1 MRRGGKR
8 APMDLIV
15 TDKLTKVYNKHIV
28 AVDHIDLNIKE
39 GEIFGLLGPNGAGK
53 TTTIRMLSTL
63 TRPTSGT
70 ARVAGYDIQ
79 KDSRQVR
86 QIIGYSAQAAGLME
100 NATGRENLDLFG
112 RYHHMDGGTLKKR
125 TGELLELVDLT
136 GDANRLVKTYSG
148 GMRKRL
154 EIATALVHNPRLL
167 FLDEP
172 TLGLDIQIRVNIWDY
187 VRKLAG
193 EGITI
198 LLTTHYLEEAD
209 RLSHRVAIIDKGKIM
224 ATGTPEE
231 LKSAIE
237 GDAVSLRMPS
247 ASAEEQK
254 ATFEKT
260 EKVLSCQPFVKK
272 IMATHDGVNVY
283 VDRADEAMP
292 KILRLLEKEGVET
305 ASTTVSRPSLD
316 DVFIRYTG
324 RTITEE
330 AARNNTGKGG
340 K

>member
-1 MRRGGKR
+1 ME
-8 APMDLIV
+8 LIV
-15 TDKLTKVYNKHIV
+15 TDKLTKVYNKNIV
-28 AVDHIDLNIKE
+28 AVDHIDLSIKE

-70 ARVAGYDIQ
+70 ARVAGYDITR
-79 KDSRQVR
+79 DSRKVR
-86 QIIGYSAQAAGLME
+86 QMIGYSAQAAGLME
-100 NATGRENLDLFG
+100 TATGRENLDLFG
-112 RYHHMDGGTLKKR
+112 RYHHMEGSVLKR
-125 TGELLELVDLT
+125 RIDELLALVSLT
-136 GDANRLVKTYSG
+136 EDANRLVKTYSG

-154 EIATALVHNPRLL
+154 EIATALVHQPRLL

-193 EGITI
+193 EGVTI

-209 RLSHRVAIIDKGKIM
+209 RLSHRVAIIDRGKIM
-224 ATGTPEE
+224 ATGAPEE

-237 GDAVSLRMPS
+237 GDSVSLRMPS
-247 ASAEEQK
+247 ASVEEQA
-254 ATFEKT
+254 ATFKKT
-260 EKVLSCQPFVKK
+260 EEILSGQPFVKK
-272 IMATHDGVNVY
+272 IVATHDGVNVY

-292 KILRLLEKEGVET
+292 RILRLLEKEGVET
-305 ASTTVSRPSLD
+305 ASTTLSRPSLD

-324 RTITEE
+324 RTIAEE
-330 AARNNTGKGG
+330 AAQNNSRKGG

>member
-1 MRRGGKR
+1 M
-8 APMDLIV
+8 
-15 TDKLTKVYNKHIV
+15 TDKLTKIYNKQIV
-28 AVDHIDLNIKE
+28 AVDHIDLAIKE

-70 ARVAGYDIQ
+70 ATVAGYDIIR
-79 KDSRQVR
+79 DSRKVR

-112 RYHHMDGGTLKKR
+112 RYHHMEGQTLKGR
-125 TGELLELVDLT
+125 LDELLALVDLT
-136 GDANRLVKTYSG
+136 EDANRLVKTYSG

-154 EIATALVHNPRLL
+154 EIATALVHQPRLL

-187 VRKLAG
+187 VHKLSQ
-193 EGITI
+193 EGITL

-209 RLSHRVAIIDKGKIM
+209 RLSHRVAIIDKGKIIT
-224 ATGTPEE
+224 TGSPDE

-247 ASAEEQK
+247 ASAEEQA
-254 ATFEKT
+254 ATFNKT
-260 EKVLSCQPFVKK
+260 EKILSGQPFVKK

-292 KILRLLEKEGVET
+292 RILRLLEREGVAT

-324 RTITEE
+324 RTIAEE
-330 AARNNTGKGG
+330 AAGNNPGKGD

>member
-1 MRRGGKR
+1 MRRVL
-8 APMDLIV
+8 MDLIV
-15 TDKLTKVYNKHIV
+15 TDKLTKIYNKQIV
-28 AVDHIDLNIKE
+28 AVDHVDLTIKE

-70 ARVAGYDIQ
+70 ATVAGYDIL
-79 KDSRQVR
+79 KDSRKVR
-86 QIIGYSAQAAGLME
+86 QLIGYSAQAAGLME
-100 NATGRENLDLFG
+100 TATGRENLNIFG
-112 RYHHMDGGTLKKR
+112 RYHHMEGSKLKER
-125 TGELLELVDLT
+125 VDELLALVNLT
-136 GDANRLVKTYSG
+136 EDANRLVKTYSG

-154 EIATALVHNPRLL
+154 EIATALVHQPRLL

-187 VRKLAG
+187 VRKLSEAG
-193 EGITI
+193 ISI

-209 RLSHRVAIIDKGKIM
+209 RLSGRVAIIDRGKII
-224 ATGTPEE
+224 ATGSPEE

-254 ATFEKT
+254 ATFAKT
-260 EKVLSCQPFVKK
+260 EKILSAQPFVKK

-316 DVFIRYTG
+316 DVFIKYTG
-324 RTITEE
+324 RTIAEE
-330 AARNNTGKGG
+330 AARNNSGKGG

>member
-1 MRRGGKR
+1 M
-8 APMDLIV
+8 ALIM
-15 TDKLTKVYNKHIV
+15 TDKLTKIYNKHIV
-28 AVDHIDLNIKE
+28 AVDHIDLDIKE

-70 ARVAGYDIQ
+70 ASVAGYDIRR
-79 KDSRQVR
+79 DSRKVR

-112 RYHHMDGGTLKKR
+112 RYHHMEGSTLKER
-125 TGELLELVDLT
+125 IDELLALVNLT
-136 GDANRLVKTYSG
+136 EDANRLVKTYSG

-154 EIATALVHNPRLL
+154 EIATALVHQPRLL

-187 VRKLAG
+187 VRKLADA
-193 EGITI
+193 GITI

-209 RLSHRVAIIDKGKIM
+209 RLSHRVAIIDRGKIM

-247 ASAEEQK
+247 ASAEEQA
-254 ATFEKT
+254 ATFNKT
-260 EKVLSCQPFVKK
+260 EKILSGQPFVKK

-292 KILRLLEKEGVET
+292 RILRLLEKEGVET

-324 RTITEE
+324 RTISEE
-330 AARNNTGKGG
+330 AARNNSGKGG

>member
-1 MRRGGKR
+1 ME
-8 APMDLIV
+8 LIF
-15 TDKLTKVYNKHIV
+15 TDKLTKIYNKQIV
-28 AVDHIDLNIKE
+28 AVDHIDLGIKE

-70 ARVAGYDIQ
+70 AKVAGYDVI
-79 KDSRQVR
+79 KDSKKVR

-112 RYHHMDGGTLKKR
+112 RYHHMEGGLLKKR
-125 TGELLELVDLT
+125 TDELLALVNLT
-136 GDANRLVKTYSG
+136 EDANRLVKTYSG

-154 EIATALVHNPRLL
+154 EIATALVHQPRLL

-187 VRKLAG
+187 VRRLSDA
-193 EGITI
+193 GITI

-209 RLSHRVAIIDKGKIM
+209 RLSHRVAIIDRGKIM
-224 ATGTPEE
+224 ATGAPEE

-254 ATFEKT
+254 ATFAKT
-260 EKVLSCQPFVKK
+260 EKVLSGQPFVKK

-324 RTITEE
+324 RTISEE
-330 AARNNTGKGG
+330 AARNNVGKGG

>member
-1 MRRGGKR
+1 
-8 APMDLIV
+8 MDLIV
-15 TDKLTKVYNKHIV
+15 TDKLTKIYNKQIV
-28 AVDHIDLNIKE
+28 AVDNIDLTIKE

-63 TRPTSGT
+63 TRPTSGAAT
-70 ARVAGYDIQ
+70 VAGYDIT
-79 KDSRQVR
+79 KDSRKVR
-86 QIIGYSAQAAGLME
+86 QLIGYSAQAAGLME

-112 RYHHMDGGTLKKR
+112 RYHHMEGGLLKER
-125 TGELLELVDLT
+125 IDELMALVNLT
-136 GDANRLVKTYSG
+136 EDANRLVKTYSG

-154 EIATALVHNPRLL
+154 EIATALVHQPRML

-172 TLGLDIQIRVNIWDY
+172 TLGLDIQIRVNIWEY
-187 VRKLAG
+187 VRKLADA
-193 EGITI
+193 GITI

-209 RLSHRVAIIDKGKIM
+209 RLSGRVAIIDRGKII

-254 ATFEKT
+254 ATFKKT
-260 EKVLSCQPFVKK
+260 EKVLSAQPFVKK

-316 DVFIRYTG
+316 DVFIKYTG
-324 RTITEE
+324 RTISEE
-330 AARNNTGKGG
+330 AARNNSGKEGR
-340 K
+340 

>member
-1 MRRGGKR
+1 
-8 APMDLIV
+8 MDLIV
-15 TDKLTKVYNKHIV
+15 TDKLTKIYNKQIV
-28 AVDHIDLNIKE
+28 AVDNIDLTIKE

-63 TRPTSGT
+63 TRPTSGAAT
-70 ARVAGYDIQ
+70 VAGYDIT
-79 KDSRQVR
+79 KDSRKVR
-86 QIIGYSAQAAGLME
+86 QLIGYSAQAAGLME

-112 RYHHMDGGTLKKR
+112 RYHHMEGGLLKER
-125 TGELLELVDLT
+125 IDELMALVNLT
-136 GDANRLVKTYSG
+136 EDANRLVKTYSG

-154 EIATALVHNPRLL
+154 EIATALVHQPRML

-172 TLGLDIQIRVNIWDY
+172 TLGLDIQIRVNIWEY
-187 VRKLAG
+187 VRKLADA
-193 EGITI
+193 GITI

-209 RLSHRVAIIDKGKIM
+209 RLSGRVAIIDRGKII

-254 ATFEKT
+254 ATFKKT
-260 EKVLSCQPFVKK
+260 EKVLSAQPFVKK

-283 VDRADEAMP
+283 VDHADEAMP

-316 DVFIRYTG
+316 DVFIKYTG
-324 RTITEE
+324 RTISEE
-330 AARNNTGKGG
+330 AARNNSGKEGR
-340 K
+340 

>member
-1 MRRGGKR
+1 
-8 APMDLIV
+8 MDLIV
-15 TDKLTKVYNKHIV
+15 TDKLTKIYNKHIV
-28 AVDHIDLNIKE
+28 AVDHIDLGIKE

-70 ARVAGYDIQ
+70 ARVAGNDIL
-79 KDSRQVR
+79 KDSRKVR

-112 RYHHMDGGTLKKR
+112 RYHHMEGGLLKKR
-125 TGELLELVDLT
+125 TDELLALVNLT
-136 GDANRLVKTYSG
+136 EDANRLVKTYSG

-154 EIATALVHNPRLL
+154 EIATALVHQPRLL

-172 TLGLDIQIRVNIWDY
+172 TLGLDIQIRVNIWEY
-187 VRKLAG
+187 VRRLSDA
-193 EGITI
+193 GITI

-224 ATGTPEE
+224 ATGAPDK

-247 ASAEEQK
+247 ASAEEKK
-254 ATFEKT
+254 ATFNKT
-260 EKVLSCQPFVKK
+260 EKILSGQPFVKK

-324 RTITEE
+324 RTISEE
-330 AARNNTGKGG
+330 AARNNVGKRG

>member
-1 MRRGGKR
+1 MRREVL
-8 APMDLIV
+8 MDLIV
-15 TDKLTKVYNKHIV
+15 TDKLTKIYNKHIV

-70 ARVAGYDIQ
+70 ATVAGYDIQ
-79 KDSRQVR
+79 KDSRKVR
-86 QIIGYSAQAAGLME
+86 QLIGYSAQAAGLME

-125 TGELLELVDLT
+125 IDELLALVNLT
-136 GDANRLVKTYSG
+136 EDAKRLVKTYSG

-154 EIATALVHNPRLL
+154 EIATALVHQPRML

-187 VRKLAG
+187 VRKLADA
-193 EGITI
+193 GITI

-209 RLSHRVAIIDKGKIM
+209 RLSGRVAIVDQGKIM
-224 ATGTPEE
+224 TTGSPEE

-237 GDAVSLRMPS
+237 GDAISLRMPS

-254 ATFEKT
+254 AIFNKT
-260 EKVLSCQPFVKK
+260 EKVLSAQPFVKK

-283 VDRADEAMP
+283 VDRADEATP

-316 DVFIRYTG
+316 DVFIKYTG
-324 RTITEE
+324 RTIAEE
-330 AARNNTGKGG
+330 AARNNAEKGG

>member
-1 MRRGGKR
+1 
-8 APMDLIV
+8 MDLIV
-15 TDKLTKVYNKHIV
+15 TDKLTKIYNKHIV
-28 AVDHIDLNIKE
+28 AVDHIDLAIKE

-70 ARVAGYDIQ
+70 ARVAGYDII
-79 KDSRQVR
+79 KNSKKVR
-86 QIIGYSAQAAGLME
+86 QLIGYSAQAAGLME

-112 RYHHMDGGTLKKR
+112 RYHHMEGGTLKAR
-125 TGELLELVDLT
+125 TEELLALVDLT

-154 EIATALVHNPRLL
+154 EIATALVHQPRLL

-209 RLSHRVAIIDKGKIM
+209 RLSGRVAIIDRGKII

-247 ASAEEQK
+247 ASAEEQR
-254 ATFEKT
+254 ATFAKT
-260 EKVLSCQPFVKK
+260 ERILSAQPFVKR
-272 IMATHDGVNVY
+272 ITATHDGVNVY

-305 ASTTVSRPSLD
+305 ASTTLSRPSLD

-324 RTITEE
+324 RTIAEE
-330 AARNNTGKGG
+330 AARNNSGKGG

>member
-1 MRRGGKR
+1 
-8 APMDLIV
+8 MDLIV
-15 TDKLTKVYNKHIV
+15 TDKLTKIYKKQIV
-28 AVDHIDLNIKE
+28 AVDHIGLNIKE

-70 ARVAGYDIQ
+70 ASVAGYDIIR
-79 KDSRQVR
+79 DSRKVR
-86 QIIGYSAQAAGLME
+86 RIIGYSAQAAGVME

-112 RYHHMDGGTLKKR
+112 RYHHMDGSTLKR
-125 TGELLELVDLT
+125 RADELLALVNLT
-136 GDANRLVKTYSG
+136 EDANRLVKTYSG

-154 EIATALVHNPRLL
+154 EIATALVHQPRLL

-187 VRKLAG
+187 VRRLSEAG
-193 EGITI
+193 ISI

-209 RLSHRVAIIDKGKIM
+209 RLSSRVAIIDRGKII
-224 ATGTPEE
+224 ATGSPEE

-247 ASAEEQK
+247 ASAEEQA
-254 ATFEKT
+254 ATFKKT
-260 EKVLSCQPFVKK
+260 ERILSAQPFVKK
-272 IMATHDGVNVY
+272 IVATHDGVNVY

-292 KILRLLEKEGVET
+292 RMLRLLEKEGVET

-330 AARNNTGKGG
+330 ATRNNSGRGG

>member
-1 MRRGGKR
+1 
-8 APMDLIV
+8 MDLIV
-15 TDKLTKVYNKHIV
+15 TDKLTKIFNKRIV
-28 AVDHIDLNIKE
+28 AVDGIDLNIEE

-70 ARVAGYDIQ
+70 AKVAGYDIL
-79 KDSRQVR
+79 KNSRQVR
-86 QIIGYSAQAAGLME
+86 QLIGYSAQAAGLME
-100 NATGRENLDLFG
+100 NATGRENLGLFG
-112 RYHHMDGGTLKKR
+112 RYHHMDGGLLKKR
-125 TGELLELVDLT
+125 VDELLELVNLSE
-136 GDANRLVKTYSG
+136 DANRLVKTYSG

-154 EIATALVHNPRLL
+154 EIATALVHQPRLL

-187 VRKLAG
+187 VRRLAG

-209 RLSHRVAIIDKGKIM
+209 RLSHRVSIIDKGKII

-237 GDAVSLRMPS
+237 GDAISLRMPS
-247 ASAEEQK
+247 ASAEEQR
-254 ATFEKT
+254 ATFAKT
-260 EKVLSCQPFVKK
+260 EKALAGQPFVKK

-283 VDRADEAMP
+283 VDRADEATP

-324 RTITEE
+324 RTIGEE
-330 AARNNTGKGG
+330 AARNHNNSGKEG

>member
-1 MRRGGKR
+1 
-8 APMDLIV
+8 
-15 TDKLTKVYNKHIV
+15 
-28 AVDHIDLNIKE
+28 
-39 GEIFGLLGPNGAGK
+39 
-53 TTTIRMLSTL
+53 MLSTL

-70 ARVAGYDIQ
+70 ATVAGYDIQ
-79 KDSRQVR
+79 KDSRKVR
-86 QIIGYSAQAAGLME
+86 QLIGYSAQAAGLME

-125 TGELLELVDLT
+125 IDELLALVNLT
-136 GDANRLVKTYSG
+136 EDAKRLVKTYSG

-154 EIATALVHNPRLL
+154 EIATALVHQPRML

-187 VRKLAG
+187 VRKLADA
-193 EGITI
+193 GITI

-209 RLSHRVAIIDKGKIM
+209 RLSGRVAIVDQGKIM
-224 ATGTPEE
+224 TTGSPEE

-237 GDAVSLRMPS
+237 GDAISLRMPS

-254 ATFEKT
+254 AIFNKT
-260 EKVLSCQPFVKK
+260 EKVLSAQPFVKK

-283 VDRADEAMP
+283 VDRADEATP

-316 DVFIRYTG
+316 DVFIKYTG
-324 RTITEE
+324 RTIAEE
-330 AARNNTGKGG
+330 AARNNAEKGG

>member
-1 MRRGGKR
+1 
-8 APMDLIV
+8 MDLIM

-28 AVDHIDLNIKE
+28 AVDHIDLSIKE

-70 ARVAGYDIQ
+70 ARVAGHDIL
-79 KDSRQVR
+79 KDSLKVR

-112 RYHHMDGGTLKKR
+112 RYHHMEGGLLKKR
-125 TGELLELVDLT
+125 AEELLALVDLT
-136 GDANRLVKTYSG
+136 EDANRLVKTYSG

-154 EIATALVHNPRLL
+154 EIATALVHQPRLL

-187 VRKLAG
+187 VRKLSG

-224 ATGTPEE
+224 ATGAPEE

-247 ASAEEQK
+247 ASAEEQQ
-254 ATFEKT
+254 ATFKKT
-260 EKVLSCQPFVKK
+260 EKILSGQPFVKK

-324 RTITEE
+324 RTIAEE
-330 AARNNTGKGG
+330 AARNNVGKGG

>member
-1 MRRGGKR
+1 
-8 APMDLIV
+8 MDLIV
-15 TDKLTKVYNKHIV
+15 TDKLTKIYNKQIV
-28 AVDHIDLNIKE
+28 AVDHIDLTIKE

-53 TTTIRMLSTL
+53 TTTIRVLSTL
-63 TRPTSGT
+63 TRPTSGAAT
-70 ARVAGYDIQ
+70 VAGYDIL
-79 KDSRQVR
+79 KDSRKVR
-86 QIIGYSAQAAGLME
+86 QLIGYSAQAAGLME

-112 RYHHMDGGTLKKR
+112 RYHHMDGSLLKER
-125 TGELLELVDLT
+125 VEELLALVNLT
-136 GDANRLVKTYSG
+136 EDANRLVKTYSG

-154 EIATALVHNPRLL
+154 EIATALVHKPRVL

-187 VRKLAG
+187 VRKLADA
-193 EGITI
+193 GITI

-209 RLSHRVAIIDKGKIM
+209 RLSDRVAIIDKGKII

-254 ATFEKT
+254 AIFNKT
-260 EKVLSCQPFVKK
+260 EKILSAQPFVKK

-324 RTITEE
+324 RTISEE
-330 AARNNTGKGG
+330 AARNNSGKGG
-340 K
+340 R

>member
-1 MRRGGKR
+1 MRRGVL
-8 APMDLIV
+8 MDLIV
-15 TDKLTKVYNKHIV
+15 TDKLTKIFNKHIV
-28 AVDHIDLNIKE
+28 AVDHIDLAIEE

-63 TRPTSGT
+63 TRPTSGAAT
-70 ARVAGYDIQ
+70 VAGYDIL
-79 KDSRQVR
+79 KDSRKVR
-86 QIIGYSAQAAGLME
+86 QLIGYSAQAAGLME

-112 RYHHMDGGTLKKR
+112 RYHHMEGSLLKKR
-125 TGELLELVDLT
+125 IDELMALVNLT
-136 GDANRLVKTYSG
+136 EDANRLVKTYSG

-154 EIATALVHNPRLL
+154 EIATALVHQPRLL

-187 VRKLAG
+187 VRKLADA
-193 EGITI
+193 GITI

-209 RLSHRVAIIDKGKIM
+209 RLSGRVAIIDRGKII

-254 ATFEKT
+254 ATFAKT
-260 EKVLSCQPFVKK
+260 ENVLSAQPFVKK

-316 DVFIRYTG
+316 DVFIKYTG
-324 RTITEE
+324 RTIAEE
-330 AARNNTGKGG
+330 AARNNSGKEG

>member
-1 MRRGGKR
+1 MRRGVL
-8 APMDLIV
+8 MDLIV
-15 TDKLTKVYNKHIV
+15 TDKLTKIYNKHIV
-28 AVDHIDLNIKE
+28 AVDHIDLAIKE

-70 ARVAGYDIQ
+70 ARVAGYDII
-79 KDSRQVR
+79 KNSKKVR
-86 QIIGYSAQAAGLME
+86 QLIGYSAQAAGLME
-100 NATGRENLDLFG
+100 NATGRENLELFG
-112 RYHHMDGGTLKKR
+112 RYHHMEGSTLKAR
-125 TGELLELVDLT
+125 TEELLALVDLT

-154 EIATALVHNPRLL
+154 EIATALVHQPRLL

-209 RLSHRVAIIDKGKIM
+209 RLSHRVAIIDRGRII
-224 ATGTPEE
+224 ATGSPEE

-247 ASAEEQK
+247 ASAEEQA
-254 ATFEKT
+254 ATFAKT
-260 EKVLSCQPFVKK
+260 EKILSAQPFVKK

-324 RTITEE
+324 RTIAEE
-330 AARNNTGKGG
+330 AARNNSGKGG

>member
-1 MRRGGKR
+1 
-8 APMDLIV
+8 MDLIV
-15 TDKLTKVYNKHIV
+15 TDKLTKIYNKQIV
-28 AVDHIDLNIKE
+28 AVDHIDLTIKE

-70 ARVAGYDIQ
+70 ATVAGYDIL
-79 KDSRQVR
+79 KDSRKVR
-86 QIIGYSAQAAGLME
+86 QLIGYSAQAAGLME
-100 NATGRENLDLFG
+100 TATGRENLNLFG
-112 RYHHMDGGTLKKR
+112 RYHHMDGSKLKER
-125 TGELLELVDLT
+125 VDELLALVNLT
-136 GDANRLVKTYSG
+136 EDANRLVKTYSG

-154 EIATALVHNPRLL
+154 EIATALVHQPRLL

-187 VRKLAG
+187 VRKLSEAG
-193 EGITI
+193 ISI

-209 RLSHRVAIIDKGKIM
+209 RLSGRVAIIDKGKII

-254 ATFEKT
+254 AIFAKT
-260 EKVLSCQPFVKK
+260 EKILSAQPFVKK
-272 IMATHDGVNVY
+272 LMATHDGVNVY

-324 RTITEE
+324 RTIAEE
-330 AARNNTGKGG
+330 AARNNSGKGG

>member
-1 MRRGGKR
+1 ME
-8 APMDLIV
+8 LIV
-15 TDKLTKVYNKHIV
+15 TDKLTKIYNKQIV
-28 AVDHIDLNIKE
+28 AVDHIDLDIKE

-70 ARVAGYDIQ
+70 ATVAGYDITR
-79 KDSRQVR
+79 DSRKVR
-86 QIIGYSAQAAGLME
+86 QLIGYSAQAAGLME

-112 RYHHMDGGTLKKR
+112 RYHHMDGGLLKER
-125 TGELLELVDLT
+125 IDELLALVNLT
-136 GDANRLVKTYSG
+136 EDANRLVKTYSG

-154 EIATALVHNPRLL
+154 EIATALVHQPRML

-172 TLGLDIQIRVNIWDY
+172 TLGLDIQIRVNIWEY
-187 VRKLAG
+187 VRKLSEA
-193 EGITI
+193 GITI

-209 RLSHRVAIIDKGKIM
+209 RLSHRVAIIDKGKII
-224 ATGTPEE
+224 ATGSPEE

-247 ASAEEQK
+247 ASAEEQT
-254 ATFEKT
+254 ATFQKT
-260 EKVLSCQPFVKK
+260 EKILSAQPFVKK

-316 DVFIRYTG
+316 DVFIKYTG
-324 RTITEE
+324 RTIAEE
-330 AARNNTGKGG
+330 AAQNNTGKEG

>member
-1 MRRGGKR
+1 
-8 APMDLIV
+8 MDLIV
-15 TDKLTKVYNKHIV
+15 TDKLTKIYNKQIV
-28 AVDHIDLNIKE
+28 AVDNIDLTIKE

-63 TRPTSGT
+63 TRPTSGAAT
-70 ARVAGYDIQ
+70 VAGYDIT
-79 KDSRQVR
+79 KDSRKVR
-86 QIIGYSAQAAGLME
+86 QLIGYSAQAAGLME

-112 RYHHMDGGTLKKR
+112 RYHHMEGGLLKER
-125 TGELLELVDLT
+125 IDELMALVNLT
-136 GDANRLVKTYSG
+136 EDANRLVKTYSG

-154 EIATALVHNPRLL
+154 EIATALVHQPRML

-172 TLGLDIQIRVNIWDY
+172 TLGLDIQIRVNIWEY
-187 VRKLAG
+187 VRKLADA
-193 EGITI
+193 GITI

-209 RLSHRVAIIDKGKIM
+209 RLSGRVAIIDRGKII

-254 ATFEKT
+254 ATFKKT
-260 EKVLSCQPFVKK
+260 EKVLSAQPFVKK

-283 VDRADEAMP
+283 VDHADEAMP

-316 DVFIRYTG
+316 DVFIKYTG
-324 RTITEE
+324 RTISEE
-330 AARNNTGKGG
+330 AARNNSGKEG

>member
-1 MRRGGKR
+1 
-8 APMDLIV
+8 
-15 TDKLTKVYNKHIV
+15 
-28 AVDHIDLNIKE
+28 VDHIDLEIKE

-53 TTTIRMLSTL
+53 TTIIRMLSTL

-70 ARVAGYDIQ
+70 AKVAGYDIL
-79 KDSRQVR
+79 KDSKEVR
-86 QIIGYSAQAAGLME
+86 QLIGYSAQAAGLME

-112 RYHHMDGGTLKKR
+112 RYHHMEGGLLKKR
-125 TGELLELVDLT
+125 MGELLELVSLT
-136 GDANRLVKTYSG
+136 EDANRLVKTYSG

-154 EIATALVHNPRLL
+154 EIATALVHQPKML

-187 VRKLAG
+187 VRRLTG

-209 RLSHRVAIIDKGKIM
+209 RLSDHVAIIDKGKIM
-224 ATGTPEE
+224 VTGTPEE

-237 GDAVSLRMPS
+237 GDSVSLRMPS
-247 ASAEEQK
+247 ASAEERK
-254 ATFEKT
+254 ATFQKT
-260 EKVLSCQPFVKK
+260 EKTLSGQPFVKK

-330 AARNNTGKGG
+330 VAGNNKGKEG